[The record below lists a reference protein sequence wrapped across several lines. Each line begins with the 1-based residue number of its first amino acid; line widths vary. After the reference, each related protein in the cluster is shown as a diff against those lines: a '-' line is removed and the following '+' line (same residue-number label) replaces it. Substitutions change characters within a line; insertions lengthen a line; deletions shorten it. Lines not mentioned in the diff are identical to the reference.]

1 MSFLSMDWYA
11 KPAMSFGSANIG
23 TRSGSNIS
31 PLTLHNQKS
40 SSRIRSVLYAAK
52 ISRSSNTISQIR
64 QRMYAPLTASRARG
78 RGLTM
83 TFSGVTILMKNLGTG
98 AVGSELR
105 SSGTKLNLPS
115 RMVSVESAS
124 SRKLTQSLRAEK
136 LGRWLST
143 TIMLPVRP
151 AVYSVFAAIRQWSG
165 LRLTEKAGEIGLFST
180 C

>member
-1 MSFLSMDWYA
+1 
-11 KPAMSFGSANIG
+11 
-23 TRSGSNIS
+23 
-31 PLTLHNQKS
+31 
-40 SSRIRSVLYAAK
+40 
-52 ISRSSNTISQIR
+52 
-64 QRMYAPLTASRARG
+64 
-78 RGLTM
+78 
-83 TFSGVTILMKNLGTG
+83 
-98 AVGSELR
+98 
-105 SSGTKLNLPS
+105 
-115 RMVSVESAS
+115 MVSVESAS